1 MKACTACGKAMAT
14 PLDEYGPIQAP
25 VCANCWYRHG
35 NKVERYVVSSQQLS
49 LAEFIAQREVGG
61 DQEGA

>member
-1 MKACTACGKAMAT
+1 MAT